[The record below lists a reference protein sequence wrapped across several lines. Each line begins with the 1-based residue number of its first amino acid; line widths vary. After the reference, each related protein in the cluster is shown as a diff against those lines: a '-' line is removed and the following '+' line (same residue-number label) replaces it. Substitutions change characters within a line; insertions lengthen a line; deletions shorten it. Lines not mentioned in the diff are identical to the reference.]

1 MVANNY
7 TGGSH
12 RVVDK
17 PKEEDG
23 EMYLVHFSWPT
34 LQIIVLIKLLYVLY
48 NFITI
53 IDLTLYFLSFVIMSY
68 YDNPLKCNS

>member
-53 IDLTLYFLSFVIMSY
+53 YRSNSLFSII
-68 YDNPLKCNS
+68 CNNVLLR

>member
-48 NFITI
+48 NFII
-53 IDLTLYFLSFVIMSY
+53 PNLQQ
-68 YDNPLKCNS
+68 